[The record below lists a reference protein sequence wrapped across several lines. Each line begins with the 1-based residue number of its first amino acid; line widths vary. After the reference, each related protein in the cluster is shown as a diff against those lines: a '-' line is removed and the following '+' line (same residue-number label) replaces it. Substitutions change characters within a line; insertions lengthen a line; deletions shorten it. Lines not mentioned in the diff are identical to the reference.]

1 MGRVALVVG
10 ESGTGKSSSL
20 RNFEPSEIGIINC
33 DNKELPFRDKGF
45 TQIHAVKPT
54 DVIKALDTLSKQYKT
69 IVIDDAQFISVDTM
83 FANAMD
89 KTYDKWT
96 ILAKDLW
103 DLIQHCKDSL
113 PNDVYVY
120 FLNHGETADNGFFK
134 AKTMGKMISNS
145 FGLESKFTIVMRTMN
160 VDGNYYFKVHSDGSD
175 TVKTPIGMFDTDLIE
190 NDLKY
195 ANDLI
200 RNYYGYSDDKP
211 TTEVAKANFV
221 PSERKR
227 KTQITMVSST
237 GDAPATEPTEVTA
250 AAPRKRRERKKVGDP
265 INLEAP
271 YEVVDPAV

>member
-1 MGRVALVVG
+1 MGRVALIVG

-33 DNKELPFRDKGF
+33 DNKELPFKDKGF
-45 TQIHAVKPT
+45 TQIHAVQPT
-54 DVIKALDTLSKQYKT
+54 EVIKALDQLSKQYKT
-69 IVIDDAQFISVDTM
+69 IVIDDAQFISVNTM

-96 ILAKDLW
+96 LLAKNLW
-103 DLIQHCKDSL
+103 DLIQYCKDQL
-113 PNDVYVY
+113 PNDIYVY
-120 FLNHGETADNGFFK
+120 FLNHGETSDDGFFK

-160 VDGNYYFKVHSDGSD
+160 IEGNYYFKVHSDGSD
-175 TVKTPIGMFDTDLIE
+175 TVKTPIGMFDSDLID

-200 RNYYGYSDDKP
+200 RNYYGYTDEKP

-221 PSERKR
+221 STERKR
-227 KTQITMVSST
+227 RPPIQMVSST
-237 GDAPATEPTEVTA
+237 GDAPATEPSVASATTTEQ
-250 AAPRKRRERKKVGDP
+250 PRRRRERKQVGDP

-271 YEVVDPAV
+271 YEIQ